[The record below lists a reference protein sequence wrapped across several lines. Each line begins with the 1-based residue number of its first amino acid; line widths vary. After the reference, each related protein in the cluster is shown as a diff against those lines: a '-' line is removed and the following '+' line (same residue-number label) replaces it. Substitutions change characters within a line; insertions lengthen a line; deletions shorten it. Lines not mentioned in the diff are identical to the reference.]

1 MERPRLAP
9 VAVPSPRERRVR
21 LRLMLVAFSICL
33 WAVVVLL
40 RLVQLQVFGRE
51 AFARQAARQ
60 SERTINLDPRRGPI
74 LDRNSK
80 QLAVSVDAESIYAVP
95 QEVRNA
101 SRTAAQIAR
110 ALELDAGAR
119 KELAAQL
126 QRNRAFVWVRRKV
139 DPIRARAVR
148 DLQLDGIGFL
158 TENRRYYPRRELA
171 SQVLGYVGLDNTG
184 MSGIEYAFEDL
195 IRGRAAKVTVHIDAR
210 RRPLGS
216 IERPSTDGH
225 TVVLTLDERIQYLAE
240 RELEKAV
247 AETGAQ
253 SGLAVVMVP
262 RTGEILAL
270 AHQPTFN
277 PNRFG
282 SYPSVRWRNRAVTD
296 VSEPGSVFK
305 IFTAAAALQEK
316 VVDPDEVIDC
326 GDGGIDIAGTR
337 ISDHHVFDQLTFRY
351 VMAKSSNV
359 GAIRVAQRVGRE
371 GFNRYLR
378 EFGFGAPTGVE
389 LPGESVGLLR
399 PTSRW
404 SALSL
409 ASMSFGQ
416 EIGVTALQLAAAVGA
431 VANGGYL
438 MKPLIVRQVE
448 DGEGRLVR
456 VVRPVA
462 VHRVL
467 EPTTVDTLTDLL
479 KGVVKEGTGWRAAVP
494 GYVVAGKTGTAQ
506 KVEPGGRYSMVDHVA
521 SFAGFVPA
529 SQPALVILVSLDT
542 PRGEHN
548 QGGHVAAPLF
558 ARIAEQ
564 ALRHLAVPPDDP
576 ERTLR
581 LAAYHPQVAAPAAW
595 RGEPARAVWA
605 RHEPARLSSG
615 SRRMPD
621 LRGRSAREAALEAA
635 RRGLIVELRG
645 SGRVSAQRPEPGTE
659 LEAGTTCVL
668 TLRRSAPEDSAPAP
682 GP

>member
-1 MERPRLAP
+1 MERPLLAP
-9 VAVPSPRERRVR
+9 AAPPSPRERRVR

-40 RLVQLQVFGRE
+40 RLVQLQLFNRE

-60 SERTINLDPRRGPI
+60 SERTINLDPRRGPV
-74 LDRNSK
+74 LDRYGK

-95 QEVRNA
+95 QEVRSP
-101 SRTAAQIAR
+101 SRTAAQLAR
-110 ALELDAGAR
+110 ALELDASAR
-119 KELAAQL
+119 RDLGAQL

-139 DPIRARAVR
+139 DPVKARAVR

-171 SQVLGYVGLDNTG
+171 SQVLGYVGVDNTG

-195 IRGRAAKVTVHIDAR
+195 IRGKAAKVTVHIDAR

-216 IERPSTDGH
+216 IDRPSTDGH
-225 TVVLTLDERIQYLAE
+225 TVVLTLDERIQYVAE

-247 AETGAQ
+247 AETGALAGQ
-253 SGLAVVMVP
+253 AVVMVP

-270 AHQPTFN
+270 ANRPTFN
-277 PNRFG
+277 PNRFAA
-282 SYPSVRWRNRAVTD
+282 YPSARWRNRAVSD
-296 VSEPGSVFK
+296 AGEPGSVFK
-305 IFTAAAALQEK
+305 IFTAAAALEEK

-326 GDGGIDIAGTR
+326 GGGGIDVGGTR
-337 ISDHHVFDQLTFRY
+337 INDHHPYGALPFRM
-351 VMAKSSNV
+351 VIAKSSNV
-359 GAIRVAQRVGRE
+359 GTIRVAQRLGRE
-371 GFNRYLR
+371 NFNRYLR

-389 LPGESVGLLR
+389 LPGESAGLLR

-409 ASMSFGQ
+409 PSMSFGQ

-448 DGEGRLVR
+448 DAQGQVVR
-456 VVRPVA
+456 AVRPVA
-462 VHRVL
+462 VRHVL
-467 EPTTVDTLTDLL
+467 EPGTVATLTELL
-479 KGVVKEGTGWRAAVP
+479 KGVVREGTGRQAAIP

-506 KVEPGGRYSMVDHVA
+506 KIDASGRYSMVDHVA
-521 SFAGFVPA
+521 TFAGFVPA
-529 SQPALVILVSLDT
+529 SQPALVVLVSLDT
-542 PRGEHN
+542 PRGERN
-548 QGGHVAAPLF
+548 EAGDVAAPLF

-581 LAAYHPQVAAPAAW
+581 IAAYRPAVAEPAALS
-595 RGEPARAVWA
+595 GGRAGV
-605 RHEPARLSSG
+605 RDARLATAAEDL
-615 SRRMPD
+615 RIMPD
-621 LRGRSAREAALEAA
+621 LRGRSAREAAIDAA
-635 RRGLIVELRG
+635 RRGLIVELKG
-645 SGRVSAQRPEPGTE
+645 SGQVAAQRPEPGTRV
-659 LEAGTTCVL
+659 EAGSTCVL
-668 TLRRSAPEDSAPAP
+668 TLKREPAAPPPSES
-682 GP
+682 GT